1 MAEAIPQILPHIDP
15 ADAPPIP
22 PKAIDALHLKY
33 GPHADD
39 PRLVPALRV
48 FYASLAN
55 EIGVRI
61 APRCDFIAGTGTEGM
76 LGLWP
81 DEGDDVRRRLRA
93 FASIWAQLAVFVGNC
108 NDCFRRIYESV
119 FPAALRHAQGEY
131 YTPEWLA
138 DLALD
143 RAGVVAGKAG
153 GAEFDGVRFCDPSC
167 GSGVFLVRAAKRL
180 IAATQRSHGRDPMQA
195 IVGLDNNPLAVLTAR
210 VNLLAC
216 LGNAAATIEQPPF
229 VFLHDAIRSEN
240 RFGRFS
246 HVVGNPPWVLW
257 DNLPADYRR
266 ETARLWKRHG
276 LFSLSAREAQLG
288 GGKKDLAMLFTYTAA
303 DSYLADGGT
312 LAFIINQGLL
322 QSRRAGAGF
331 RRFTI
336 GDDLLDDANC
346 LRVASVDDLT
356 ASKPFDAAARPALIV
371 LRKGERTR
379 YPVDYAVWPAGGATA
394 RGTEQKRFARPS
406 RQSDATSPWE
416 IIDSPDTSRVR
427 GKQAYIA
434 RTGVFTGGANSV
446 FWVNVLEH
454 RGPLALVRNI
464 QAGKHE
470 ALQVEA
476 EIESHLLYPLLC
488 WRDVRKWS
496 AVPRQ
501 HIILVQDPAT
511 RQPIALDDLR
521 RQAPKAYEYLMRF
534 ESVLRARR
542 SGIVRAMMERTA
554 WYAMF
559 GVGPYSLAAWK
570 VVWRRMTREFTAAVV
585 GTMSLGGLPERPILP
600 QETITFIPCEHEQE
614 AHYLCA
620 LLNSPQ
626 VLARARSCSVAGG
639 KSFGTAGMLADLG
652 IPKFD
657 PDSAVHRRLASLAQS
672 ASRAV
677 AKGKNAGRL
686 EARMAELVG
695 EIAK

>member
-1 MAEAIPQILPHIDP
+1 
-15 ADAPPIP
+15 
-22 PKAIDALHLKY
+22 
-33 GPHADD
+33 
-39 PRLVPALRV
+39 
-48 FYASLAN
+48 
-55 EIGVRI
+55 
-61 APRCDFIAGTGTEGM
+61 
-76 LGLWP
+76 
-81 DEGDDVRRRLRA
+81 
-93 FASIWAQLAVFVGNC
+93 
-108 NDCFRRIYESV
+108 
-119 FPAALRHAQGEY
+119 
-131 YTPEWLA
+131 
-138 DLALD
+138 
-143 RAGVVAGKAG
+143 
-153 GAEFDGVRFCDPSC
+153 
-167 GSGVFLVRAAKRL
+167 
-180 IAATQRSHGRDPMQA
+180 
-195 IVGLDNNPLAVLTAR
+195 
-210 VNLLAC
+210 
-216 LGNAAATIEQPPF
+216 
-229 VFLHDAIRSEN
+229 
-240 RFGRFS
+240 
-246 HVVGNPPWVLW
+246 
-257 DNLPADYRR
+257 
-266 ETARLWKRHG
+266 
-276 LFSLSAREAQLG
+276 
-288 GGKKDLAMLFTYTAA
+288 MLFTYTAA

-336 GDDLLDDANC
+336 GDELLDDANR

-379 YPVDYAVWPAGGATA
+379 YPVDYAVWPAGGPEA

-406 RQSDATSPWE
+406 RQSDAASPWE
-416 IIDSPDTSRVR
+416 IIDTPDAPR
-427 GKQAYIA
+427 GRTEQAYVA

-446 FWVNVLEH
+446 FWVNVLEA

-470 ALQVEA
+470 APQVEA

-488 WRDVRKWS
+488 WRDVRRWC

-501 HIILVQDPAT
+501 HIILVQDPKT
-511 RQPIALDDLR
+511 RQPIPHDELR
-521 RQAPKAYEYLMRF
+521 RQAPRACEYLARF
-534 ESVLRARR
+534 ERVLRARR
-542 SGIVRAMMERTA
+542 SGIVRNMMERTA

-559 GVGPYSLAAWK
+559 GVGPYSLAPWK

-585 GTMSLGGLPERPILP
+585 GTMELGGLPERPILP
-600 QETITFIPCEHEQE
+600 QETITFIPCERERE

-657 PDSAVHRRLASLAQS
+657 AKNAIHRRLASLARS

-677 AKGKNAGRL
+677 AAGKDAGRF
-686 EARMAELVG
+686 EGKMVEMIKKNSVV
-695 EIAK
+695 

>member
-1 MAEAIPQILPHIDP
+1 MSEAIPQILPRIDP
-15 ADAPPIP
+15 ADAQPIP
-22 PKAIDALHLKY
+22 PKAANALRLKY
-33 GPHADD
+33 GDHADD

-48 FYASLAN
+48 FYATLVN
-55 EIGVRI
+55 ETGTRI
-61 APRCDFIAGTGTEGM
+61 APRCDFITGTGTEG
-76 LGLWP
+76 LIALWP
-81 DEGDDVRRRLRA
+81 DEGDAVRRRLRA

-108 NDCFRRIYESV
+108 NDCFRRIYEGV

-143 RAGVVAGKAG
+143 RAGISDRQSG
-153 GAEFDGVRFCDPSC
+153 DVRFCDPSC
-167 GSGVFLVRAAKRL
+167 GSGVFLVRAAKRM
-180 IAATQRSHGRDPMQA
+180 IAVGRDPVQA

-246 HVVGNPPWVLW
+246 HVAGNPPWVLW

-266 ETARLWKRHG
+266 ETAQLWKRHG
-276 LFSLSAREAQLG
+276 LFSLSAREARLG

-303 DSYLADGGT
+303 DGYLAAGGT

-336 GDDLLDDANC
+336 GDEPLEDSNR

-371 LRKGERTR
+371 MRKGERTR
-379 YPVDYAVWPAGGATA
+379 YPVDYAVWPAGGAKA
-394 RGTEQKRFARPS
+394 RGTERNLFARP
-406 RQSDATSPWE
+406 RNPSDDTSPWE
-416 IIDSPDTSRVR
+416 IIGSPDASRPR
-427 GKQAYIA
+427 PEQAYVA

-470 ALQVEA
+470 AMQVEA

-488 WRDVRKWS
+488 WRDVRKWR

-501 HIILVQDPAT
+501 HIILVQDAAT
-511 RQPIALDDLR
+511 RQPIPPDELR
-521 RQAPKAYEYLMRF
+521 RQAPRAYEYLARF
-534 ESVLRARR
+534 KSVLRARR

-554 WYAMF
+554 PYAMF
-559 GVGPYSLAAWK
+559 GVGPYSLSPWK

-600 QETITFIPCEHEQE
+600 QETITFIPCEREQE

-639 KSFGTAGMLADLG
+639 KSFGTAGMLADMG

-657 PDSAVHRRLASLAQS
+657 RENAIHRRLASLAKS

-677 AKGKNAGRL
+677 AEGKG
-686 EARMAELVG
+686 AEGFEGKATHLVE
-695 EIAK
+695 EITR